1 MLIQFKTF
9 SAIFH
14 FLAHKYL
21 AEKNYKILTFEIFE
35 FFLEYASGPIV
46 RFGNHKVCFN
56 YQLHSLS
63 RAHTLILYLQLQAWC
78 PIKITDLIKYCFL
91 KYLLTDSMF
100 QVHVQ

>member
-21 AEKNYKILTFEIFE
+21 AGKNYKILTFEIFE

-56 YQLHSLS
+56 HHIYSFY
-63 RAHTLILYLQLQAWC
+63 RAYTLILYLQLQALR
-78 PIKITDLIKYCFL
+78 PIKITDFIKY
-91 KYLLTDSMF
+91 
-100 QVHVQ
+100 